1 MIFVTVGTHEQPF
14 DRLVKKIDELVRDGY
29 INEKVFVQI
38 GYSLY
43 EPKYCEWTKF
53 LGYSEMEAFIEKATV
68 VITHGG
74 PSTYMQ
80 VLHKGKIPIVVPR
93 EQKYNEHVNDHQVW
107 VSKQVSGKGYPLFI
121 CEDVDELLLNI
132 QKSRK
137 TKNITNVSYNKEF
150 IRKFMTE
157 VRSII

>member
-1 MIFVTVGTHEQPF
+1 M
-14 DRLVKKIDELVRDGY
+14 
-29 INEKVFVQI
+29 
-38 GYSLY
+38 
-43 EPKYCEWTKF
+43 
-53 LGYSEMEAFIEKATV
+53 
-68 VITHGG
+68 
-74 PSTYMQ
+74 
-80 VLHKGKIPIVVPR
+80 
-93 EQKYNEHVNDHQVW
+93 
-107 VSKQVSGKGYPLFI
+107 SKQVSGKGYPLFI